1 MDHSWPLGVIYFV
14 YSLRGISVSA
24 SYLFPLSIL
33 PDVIEYY
40 FAIYEDRREASFYSM
55 MSFVEKSGIA
65 VSFITSAL
73 ILGFTGYEN
82 PTTAFEKDEFQPDSA
97 VFALRFLVSICPM
110 FYTVLASLF
119 GCFYFFA
126 VQRRKDRYSGISDEL
141 FSDYSYD
148 D

>member
-1 MDHSWPLGVIYFV
+1 MSHSWPLSAIYVIYA
-14 YSLRGISVSA
+14 LRGVTVSA

-33 PDVIEYY
+33 PDVVEYY

-65 VSFITSAL
+65 ISFISSAL

-82 PTTAFEKDEFQPDSA
+82 PATAFENDEFQPDSSIL
-97 VFALRFLVSICPM
+97 ALRFLVSICPI
-110 FYTVLASLF
+110 FFCILANIF
-119 GCFYFFA
+119 GCFYFIA

-141 FSDYSYD
+141 FSEYD